1 MMDIHNE
8 YLKGWLQAN
17 EKNKNVGKFIKELDK
32 SVADENKN
40 YYEYLDENI
49 GDDASFSLKK
59 KGYSYKKIADL
70 YCCSW
75 GTVYRRLYPFVEHK
89 TT

>member
-1 MMDIHNE
+1 MDIHNE

-49 GDDASFSLKK
+49 GDDASFTIEELEKIK
-59 KGYSYKKIADL
+59 KGKLFMEYHKKDGKL
-70 YCCSW
+70 HFYE
-75 GTVYRRLYPFVEHK
+75 YL
-89 TT
+89 